1 MGDEGY
7 MVTKELIDQF
17 RERVNKNNYVLN
29 KYRNID
35 GKNKWSC
42 ICSCMD
48 WISVAISY
56 LSENPIPIQYGN
68 DDLTSVNVYTYI
80 SCIDMVFEAIKQ
92 LHRIFVSE
100 KGLPFENESSIFT
113 ENEYCKNDN
122 DYFKLIRSCFGA
134 HPVNL
139 NDYFTSGNLKERRF
153 ASWSGGHFS
162 RRDYGVILYSN
173 CPSTKDI
180 FFDISFKELDAFL
193 VRTYSYLNNLI
204 GFIDNEEEL
213 TIKAL
218 MNKTIQFDENP
229 LRQLEILEKENVA
242 RYNNGYYKYVIEELK
257 VIFGVRI
264 TNPNNLIKVNQ
275 YRKTIEP
282 AIAELRSAL
291 QAIDLE
297 EINSFEKCNLYGSS
311 LPHSVSSG
319 LTELADRVFSNVF
332 SYPIFLPSLIKH
344 ISSVLEVSGHETDV
358 ELYVLAKT
366 AFYFLDNNQ

>member
-1 MGDEGY
+1 
-7 MVTKELIDQF
+7 MVTKELINQF

-100 KGLPFENESSIFT
+100 NSLPFENESSIFT
-113 ENEYCKNDN
+113 ENEFCKNDN

-139 NDYFTSGNLKERRF
+139 NDYFTSGNSKERRF

-162 RRDYGVILYSN
+162 SRDYGVILYSN
-173 CPSTKDI
+173 CPGAKDI

-193 VRTYSYLNNLI
+193 VRTYSYLVDLI
-204 GFIDNEEEL
+204 RSIDEDERPRQE
-213 TIKAL
+213 AL
-218 MNKTIQFDENP
+218 RNKPIQYDEDP
-229 LRQLEILEKENVA
+229 IRQLEILKKENLV
-242 RYNNGYYKYVIEELK
+242 RYNNDYYKYIIEELEL
-257 VIFGVRI
+257 IFGVRV
-264 TNPNNLIKVNQ
+264 TNPDNLVKVNQ

-282 AIAELRSAL
+282 AIAELRNAL
-291 QAIDLE
+291 QTMDLE
-297 EINSFEKCNLYGSS
+297 EINSYEAYNLYRIS

-319 LTELADRVFSNVF
+319 FTELADSVFSNTF
-332 SYPIFLPSLIKH
+332 SYPIFRPSLITH
-344 ISSVLEVSGHETDV
+344 ISSKVVISGHETDE

-366 AFYFLDNNQ
+366 AFYFWDNDQ

>member
-1 MGDEGY
+1 
-7 MVTKELIDQF
+7 MVTKELIGQF
-17 RERVNKNNYVLN
+17 RDRVNKNNYVLN

-80 SCIDMVFEAIKQ
+80 SCVDMVFEAIKQ

-100 KGLPFENESSIFT
+100 KGIPFENESSIFT

-139 NDYFTSGNLKERRF
+139 NDYFTSGNSKERRF

-173 CPSTKDI
+173 CPGAKDI

-193 VRTYSYLNNLI
+193 VRTYSYLIDLI
-204 GFIDNEEEL
+204 RLIDEDEEL
-213 TIKAL
+213 SQKTL
-218 MNKTIQFDENP
+218 RNKPIQYDADP

-242 RYNNGYYKYVIEELK
+242 RYNNDYYKCVIEELK
-257 VIFGVRI
+257 LIFGVTI
-264 TNPNNLIKVNQ
+264 TNSDNLIKVNQ

-291 QAIDLE
+291 QAMDLE
-297 EINSFEKCNLYGSS
+297 EINSYEECNLYGSS

-319 LTELADRVFSNVF
+319 FTELADSVFSNVF
-332 SYPIFLPSLIKH
+332 SYPIFLSSLIKH
-344 ISSVLEVSGHETDV
+344 ISSVVVVSGHETDE

-366 AFYFLDNNQ
+366 AFYFLYNDQ